1 MRERDDDGVGAGLW
15 HTDTPAA
22 AMAVAARIDFWVD
35 LLPGVE
41 PGNDSSNAAVV
52 LLL

>member
-1 MRERDDDGVGAGLW
+1 MRPHMVNPKIEIFP
-15 HTDTPAA
+15 PAA